1 MSDPCRTDERK
12 HNECGRITQAL
23 VLSLHGIDRA
33 MSLENKVVLVTGG
46 ASGIGQA
53 TVMRLASD
61 GAHIIVADMQAEA
74 AAVTAA
80 DVHTAGGSAEVCE
93 LDVTDHGA
101 VAAAVQDI
109 VAEHGRLDGAFN
121 NAGIGGPTA
130 KVVDID
136 PTDWAKVIAV
146 NLTGVFNC
154 IQAEIAQ
161 MAKQDTGGSI
171 VNTASIGGVVALPRA
186 TAYNAAKH
194 GVVGITRTAALEYAP
209 QNIRVNAVCP
219 GFIDTPMLEAGA
231 ATTPERR
238 DLIAAAVPMR
248 RVAGPHEVADVV
260 AWLLSDQSSYVTGT
274 AMPVDGGW
282 TAK

>member
-1 MSDPCRTDERK
+1 M
-12 HNECGRITQAL
+12 Q
-23 VLSLHGIDRA
+23 LHG
-33 MSLENKVVLVTGG
+33 KVILVTGG
-46 ASGIGQA
+46 ASGIGRA
-53 TVMRLASD
+53 TVNRVAAD
-61 GAHIIVADMQAEA
+61 GAHVVVADMHADG
-74 AAVTAA
+74 AA
-80 DVHTAGGSAEVCE
+80 DTVAEVHGAGGSAEVLE

-101 VAAAVQDI
+101 VTAAVNDI
-109 VAEHGRLDGAFN
+109 ATAHGRLDGAFN

-136 PTDWAKVIAV
+136 PADWASVIAV

-161 MAKQDTGGSI
+161 MVKQETGGNI

-194 GVVGITRTAALEYAP
+194 GVVGITRTAALDYAP
-209 QNIRVNAVCP
+209 QKIRVNAVCP

-231 ATTPERR
+231 APTQERR
-238 DLIAAAVPMR
+238 DLIASAVPMR
-248 RVAGPHEVADVV
+248 RVASPAEVADVV
-260 AWLLSDQSSYVTGT
+260 AWLLSDQSSYVTGI

>member
-1 MSDPCRTDERK
+1 
-12 HNECGRITQAL
+12 
-23 VLSLHGIDRA
+23 
-33 MSLENKVVLVTGG
+33 MSLQNKIVLVTGG
-46 ASGIGQA
+46 ASGIGRA
-53 TVMRLASD
+53 TVDRLASD
-61 GAHIIVADMQAEA
+61 GAHVVVADMHADGAASATAEVQA
-74 AAVTAA
+74 
-80 DVHTAGGSAEVCE
+80 AGGSAEGLE

-101 VAAAVQDI
+101 VAAAIADI
-109 VAEHGRLDGAFN
+109 AASHGRLDGAFN

-130 KVVDID
+130 KVTDID
-136 PTDWAKVIAV
+136 PAEWASVIAV

-161 MAKQDTGGSI
+161 MLQQESGGSI

-194 GVVGITRTAALEYAP
+194 GVVGITRTTALDYAP

-219 GFIDTPMLEAGA
+219 GFIDTPMLAEGA
-231 ATTPERR
+231 APTQERR
-238 DLIAAAVPMR
+238 NLIASAVPMR
-248 RVAGPHEVADVV
+248 RVASPSEVADVV

-274 AMPVDGGW
+274 AMPIDGGW